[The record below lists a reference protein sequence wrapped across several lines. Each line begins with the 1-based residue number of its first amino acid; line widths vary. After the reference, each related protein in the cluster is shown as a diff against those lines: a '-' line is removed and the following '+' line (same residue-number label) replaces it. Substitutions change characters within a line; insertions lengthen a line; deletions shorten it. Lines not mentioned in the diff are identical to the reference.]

1 MCRYKCYYFLRVNE
15 EFEEKNFDEILKE
28 IRGFLYGNVCDVYVE
43 YIKRDLQVKLE
54 I

>member
-1 MCRYKCYYFLRVNE
+1 MNE